1 MGGGSSEHP
10 EPPVDPPL
18 IVLVVCVCWQTTR
31 LRLLADDSHEL
42 LSPISPRKFR
52 KMSYNVSS
60 ASDIIGALRVD
71 ALSLGCIKSSLM
83 GLKGHV

>member
-1 MGGGSSEHP
+1 MG
-10 EPPVDPPL
+10 L
-18 IVLVVCVCWQTTR
+18 
-31 LRLLADDSHEL
+31 LRLLEDDSHEL

-83 GLKGHV
+83 GLKGHVQSRSEEAFSCQAS